1 MLIVAVVA
9 LVVRAVYFIG
19 FTQNPYFNH
28 VHWAHDSIVMHEG
41 ALLFTNG
48 DLLLNKQGMKYPFY
62 SYFIWLSVIGSPI
75 MPFPRY
81 GLLNLSWELSPVY

>member
-1 MLIVAVVA
+1 MKKKRLDKQTKDQPDKKKELSTTQLMLIVAVVA

-48 DLLLNKQGMKYPFY
+48 DLL
-62 SYFIWLSVIGSPI
+62 
-75 MPFPRY
+75 
-81 GLLNLSWELSPVY
+81 